1 MAARAR
7 FIALYE
13 ENYDAVHAF
22 CARRVGPGEAADATA
37 EVFAVLWRRIDEVPK
52 EADVAWL
59 FGIARNTVLNRWRSN
74 RRRNRLLERVGGIR
88 EPAPAG
94 PDTVVVRNEEARTVV
109 AALESLRPADRE
121 ILMMS
126 AWDELSGQ
134 QIAQILGISVSAAEQ
149 RLSRARKR
157 LAKALPEEQEAGAT

>member
-22 CARRVGPGEAADATA
+22 CARRVGFDEASDATA
-37 EVFAVLWRRIDEVPK
+37 EVFAALWRRMKDVPAD
-52 EADVAWL
+52 ADVAFV

-74 RRRNRLLERVGGIR
+74 RRRKRLLERVGGIR
-88 EPAPAG
+88 EPGPAG
-94 PDTVVVRNEEARTVV
+94 PATVVVRDEESQAV
-109 AALESLRPADRE
+109 ADALNTLRPGDRE
-121 ILMMS
+121 ILIMS
-126 AWDELSGQ
+126 AWDELSSG
-134 QIAQILGISVSAAEQ
+134 QIAAILNVSISAAEQ

-157 LAKALPEEQEAGAT
+157 LAKALPEERKGGAA